1 MSEAEEYLN
10 TIRRLDARLRVKE
23 HERKRLEDDTC
34 SLSAIDYS
42 NSHVAGGKP
51 LDISD
56 KIARL
61 DDIIRRA
68 NEEWDAFIDRRAEA
82 ASLIE
87 QIEDP
92 DQRDV
97 LMGYYVWCF
106 GWADVMADIGV
117 GKTKLFELKRD
128 AMAQFEV
135 IYAKNA
141 AFLKLRTQTDK
152 DELERNGAN

>member
-10 TIRRLDARLRVKE
+10 TIRRLDVRLRVKE
-23 HERKRLEDDTC
+23 HERKRLEDDIC

-128 AMAQFEV
+128 AMSRFEV
-135 IYAKNA
+135 IYEKNA
-141 AFLKLRTQTDK
+141 AILRR
-152 DELERNGAN
+152 ERKSKRNDN

>member
-23 HERKRLEDDTC
+23 HERKRLEDDIC

-42 NSHVAGGKP
+42 NSHVAGGRP

-68 NEEWDAFIDRRAEA
+68 NEEWDSFIDRRDEA

-87 QIEDP
+87 QIENP

-128 AMAQFEV
+128 AMSHFEV
-135 IYAKNA
+135 IYEKNA
-141 AFLKLRTQTDK
+141 AILRR
-152 DELERNGAN
+152 ERKSKRNDN

>member
-23 HERKRLEDDTC
+23 HERKRLEDDIC

-68 NEEWDAFIDRRAEA
+68 NEEWDAYIDRRAEA

-128 AMAQFEV
+128 AMSHFEV
-135 IYAKNA
+135 IYEKNA
-141 AFLKLRTQTDK
+141 AILRR
-152 DELERNGAN
+152 ERKSKRNDN